1 MAGTALVTYISS
13 LCSPAFTATQY
24 ALLASLA
31 VLGRTIIGSTG
42 GALSE
47 AIGWVPFFVLTT
59 VASLPALLLLVW
71 IDRRSATQSD
81 PPRAVASLAG
91 ERNL

>member
-1 MAGTALVTYISS
+1 V
-13 LCSPAFTATQY
+13 
-24 ALLASLA
+24 
-31 VLGRTIIGSTG
+31 GSTG
-42 GALSE
+42 GVLSE

-71 IDRRSATQSD
+71 IDRSAATQSD
-81 PPRAVASLAG
+81 RARAAGSLAG